1 MYDRG
6 APSLFEN
13 YGGGNWPAV
22 LLPDTFNSVDLFGG
36 FGYGIVVVDED
47 GIVRSIGEYAVED
60 TVNKMF
66 LTGAREAKNAEEA
79 AAFGGYWHNG
89 KCWRVYDDSS
99 IDVKEVA
106 DIVDRRFELF
116 SDSKVTIE
124 DQQWN
129 VESIQLEDKYPTMSL
144 AVVFNGGENIK
155 LTSHIVGDDK
165 NKRTGL
171 IRGHFKTKTDSSES
185 EITYTSKGRGKI
197 QFQDDGTILFT
208 GKLRPKTG
216 KGEKRPFEIRL
227 HESSLNLGN
236 SELEIKGNEAFLS
249 GELGERTFRQI
260 KNMIA
265 DHPNVRTITLT
276 EVDGSVDDD
285 VNMHTGRMIRE
296 AGLTTKV
303 TKDSKV
309 HSGGVDLFCA
319 GSKRIYESGAELGV
333 HSWNDETMQG
343 VDYPRDHPVHQHQL
357 AYFEEMLGKET
368 GSKFYFFTLEASPAD
383 RMHMLTPSQVKKWK
397 LATE

>member
-6 APSLFEN
+6 APSLFKN

-129 VESIQLEDKYPTMSL
+129 VESIQLEDEYPTMSL

-185 EITYTSKGRGKI
+185 EITYTSKG
-197 QFQDDGTILFT
+197 L
-208 GKLRPKTG
+208 
-216 KGEKRPFEIRL
+216 
-227 HESSLNLGN
+227 SL
-236 SELEIKGNEAFLS
+236 IH
-249 GELGERTFRQI
+249 I
-260 KNMIA
+260 
-265 DHPNVRTITLT
+265 
-276 EVDGSVDDD
+276 
-285 VNMHTGRMIRE
+285 
-296 AGLTTKV
+296 
-303 TKDSKV
+303 
-309 HSGGVDLFCA
+309 
-319 GSKRIYESGAELGV
+319 
-333 HSWNDETMQG
+333 
-343 VDYPRDHPVHQHQL
+343 
-357 AYFEEMLGKET
+357 
-368 GSKFYFFTLEASPAD
+368 
-383 RMHMLTPSQVKKWK
+383 
-397 LATE
+397 